1 MLDIILSVLSV
12 YLYNVR
18 FYYFTFSMVFYG
30 GLVFCC
36 PFGCGVL
43 WVSLHGA
50 GSVPGGQ
57 CMAQGAALSAGASCG
72 SGYARVRSGLCGG
85 ALWLFFFY
93 ALCEGSFC
101 VHEFLIL

>member
-57 CMAQGAALSAGASCG
+57 CMEQGAALSAGVRPAAVGMLGCALG
-72 SGYARVRSGLCGG
+72 YAGVLSGYS
-85 ALWLFFFY
+85 FF
-93 ALCEGSFC
+93 LNWNGS
-101 VHEFLIL
+101 